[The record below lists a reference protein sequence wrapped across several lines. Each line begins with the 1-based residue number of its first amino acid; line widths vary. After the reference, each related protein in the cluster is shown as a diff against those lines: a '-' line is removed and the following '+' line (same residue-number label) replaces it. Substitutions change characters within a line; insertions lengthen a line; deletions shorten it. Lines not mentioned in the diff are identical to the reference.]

1 MAARR
6 LQTYT
11 SLWAMMPHDDS
22 GETLAYD
29 AICEMVAG
37 AGYDFSF
44 RQDVL
49 QPRMR
54 QKY

>member
-22 GETLAYD
+22 GETLPYD
-29 AICEMVAG
+29 AICEMVVG
-37 AGYDFSF
+37 AGYDGMAIDLS
-44 RQDVL
+44 L
-49 QPRMR
+49 IHI
-54 QKY
+54 